1 MERQDIPLEELTLPV
16 FHSFADRWFIL
27 TAGEYDRGRFNPMT
41 VSWGGLGTIWDR
53 PVAMVVVRPTR
64 HTYQFME
71 RYDTFT
77 LCAFAEQ
84 HRKILSWCGSRSGR
98 EGDKVRG
105 SGLLPVAS
113 RTVKAPGYEQAEL
126 ILECRK
132 IYFNDLVPRN
142 FLDESIEKH
151 YPAKDY
157 HRMYLGQILAASGT
171 REYRKGK

>member
-1 MERQDIPLEELTLPV
+1 MQREDIPLDALYLPV
-16 FHSFADRWFIL
+16 LHSFAERWFLL
-27 TAGEYDRGRFNPMT
+27 TCGEYEKGRFNPMT
-41 VSWGGLGTIWDR
+41 VSWGSLGTIWDK

-77 LCAFAEQ
+77 LCAFPEAD
-84 HRKILSWCGSRSGR
+84 RRFLSWCGGRSGR

-105 SGLLPVAS
+105 SGLTPVPS

-126 ILECRK
+126 IIECRK
-132 IYFNDLVPRN
+132 IYFGDLVPRN

-151 YPAKDY
+151 YPSKDY
-157 HRMYLGQILAASGT
+157 HRMYLGQILAVSGT
-171 REYRKGK
+171 REYRRKA